1 MTKFATEGTGW
12 LKVQI
17 TTGQDAVPLGNVN
30 IKVLP
35 SGGTEPIYEGVTDE
49 TGVLEGMPLACPPR
63 ALSLEPDPSQL
74 PYGVY
79 DLTAALEG
87 YSTLRVYNFEVL
99 DGEVTFAQQNM
110 EPINETTTGSPVQPQ
125 EDIVDTPPHGLYG
138 QGGSG
143 PAPKRRRLPNL
154 LWLMKA
160 QAQRQ
165 RSLYWPIKKWPSLIR
180 LLCISAALL
189 PMPKTLP
196 LLSAITSKMS
206 PPAKYTPLG
215 LRKL

>member
-87 YSTLRVYNFEVL
+87 YSTLRMYNFEVL

-125 EDIVDTPPHGLYG
+125 EDIVDTPPHGPVSYTHLARVRS
-138 QGGSG
+138 GSDL
-143 PAPKRRRLPNL
+143 PARFCRE
-154 LWLMKA
+154 
-160 QAQRQ
+160 
-165 RSLYWPIKKWPSLIR
+165 IIF
-180 LLCISAALL
+180 
-189 PMPKTLP
+189 T
-196 LLSAITSKMS
+196 
-206 PPAKYTPLG
+206 
-215 LRKL
+215 RKLDCCHR